1 MFQSLL
7 SPIRSRFDTS
17 RAQENASNDQALPAT
32 TSHTS
37 PQELLSPRSP
47 LAWGVTSPALSVFG
61 GQIANFGTG
70 PPQFSHHDPEDMAN
84 TEEFARDVLVNIM
97 RCTLE
102 DMRVRSIG
110 IGKGMTEG
118 DLQAQAKVGDR
129 VRHLA

>member
-17 RAQENASNDQALPAT
+17 RAQDNESNDQALPAT
-32 TSHTS
+32 TSHTN

-61 GQIANFGTG
+61 SQIAKFGTA
-70 PPQFSHHDPEDMAN
+70 PPQFHNDPEDMAS

-97 RCTLE
+97 RGTLE
-102 DMRVRSIG
+102 DMRVRSMG

-129 VRHLA
+129 VRPVA